1 MDFTMTDLVPY
12 LPSLAWLVALIVFA
26 VAEAITV
33 GLTSTWFAL
42 GALCALIVSVFTDHV
57 VVQGG
62 VFLGVSLVSLALL
75 RPLAKK
81 YMTPKQTATNADR
94 AIGREA
100 VVTEEINNLKGC
112 GGVTVAGVHWT
123 ARSDDD
129 AVIPPET
136 TVRVLRI
143 EGAKLIV
150 TQI

>member
-1 MDFTMTDLVPY
+1 MDITPY
-12 LPSLAWLVALIVFA
+12 LPSLGWLVALIVFA

-42 GALCALIVSVFTDHV
+42 GALCALIVSVFTDNLV
-57 VVQGG
+57 LQGG
-62 VFLGVSLVSLALL
+62 VFLAVSLVTLALL
-75 RPLAKK
+75 RPLAKR
-81 YMTPKQTATNADR
+81 YMMPRQTATNADR

-112 GGVTVAGVHWT
+112 GGVTVGGVHWT
-123 ARSDDD
+123 ARSDND
-129 AVIPPET
+129 APIPAEA

-150 TQI
+150 TKI

>member
-1 MDFTMTDLVPY
+1 MDLTPY
-12 LPSLAWLVALIVFA
+12 LPSIVWLVALIVFA

-42 GALCALIVSVFTDHV
+42 GSLCALIVSVCSDNLV
-57 VVQGG
+57 LQGG
-62 VFLGVSLVSLALL
+62 VFLGVSLVSLVLL

-81 YMTPKQTATNADR
+81 YMVPKPSATNADR

-100 VVTEEINNLKGC
+100 VVTEEINNLQGR
-112 GGVTVAGVHWT
+112 GGATVAGVHWT

-129 AVIPPET
+129 AVIPAET
-136 TVRVLRI
+136 IVRVLRI

-150 TQI
+150 TKI